1 MLPACPLRE
10 MDAPRSPEHSAELR
24 RAIEEAAQWY
34 ARMLPGAHDLGDDP
48 ARLRQ
53 GFERWLAT
61 APHHAQAWHAV
72 QAMGA
77 RLDAVPPRIAAT
89 VLGRR
94 PAAARRNLL
103 RGLAVV
109 ATGGTA
115 AWLGWRHLPW
125 AQWQAQYATGTGE
138 QRSIALADGGTLQ
151 LDTRTTLDVDYS
163 PALRRL
169 RLHGGAILVATHA
182 DPQAPPRPFVVDTP
196 QGRILALG
204 TRFEVRAQ
212 GEATTVTVLEHAVQA
227 TPGEQ
232 PGAPRHV
239 RAGERL
245 RFTAA
250 GAQDLQPAPAGTGAW
265 AQGQLIA
272 TDMPLAQVVAELARY
287 RRGWLSCD
295 PAVAGIRV
303 SGVLPLADTDQ
314 ALAALE
320 GGFPVRVV
328 RQWDG
333 RRTRIEA
340 R

>member
-1 MLPACPLRE
+1 MLPARAVTRPASPVDS
-10 MDAPRSPEHSAELR
+10 DARR
-24 RAIEEAAQWY
+24 RAIEEAARWY
-34 ARMLPGAHDLGDDP
+34 ARMLPGAHDLGED
-48 ARLRQ
+48 AAHVRQ
-53 GFERWLAT
+53 GFERWLAA

-72 QAMGA
+72 QAMGT
-77 RLDAVPPRIAAT
+77 RLDAVPPRIATT

-94 PAAARRNLL
+94 ATPARRGVL
-103 RGLAVV
+103 RGLAVA

-138 QRSIALADGGTLQ
+138 QRSIALADGGTLR

-204 TRFEVRAQ
+204 TRFEVRAE
-212 GEATTVTVLEHAVQA
+212 GEATTVTVLAHAVQA

-250 GAQDLQPAPAGTGAW
+250 GAQGIQPAPAGTGAW

-272 TDMPLAQVVAELARY
+272 TDMPLAQVAAELARY
-287 RRGWLSCD
+287 RHGWLSCD
-295 PAVAGIRV
+295 PAVAGLRV

-320 GGFPVRVV
+320 EGFPVRVV

-333 RRTRIEA
+333 WRTRITA